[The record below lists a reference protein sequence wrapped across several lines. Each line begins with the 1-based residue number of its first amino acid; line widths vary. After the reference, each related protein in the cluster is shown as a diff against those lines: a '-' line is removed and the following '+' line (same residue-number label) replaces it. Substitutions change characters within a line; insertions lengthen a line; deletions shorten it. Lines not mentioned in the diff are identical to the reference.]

1 MDDMSTANNGA
12 RILTL
17 DIESAP
23 NLAHVWGMF
32 RQTVSLNQL
41 MQEGDVIAFAAKW
54 VGEKGIEFRSD
65 FHDGHDEMIKRAWQL
80 LNECDILITYNGIDF
95 DVKHLNKEF
104 WLAGLGA
111 PSPYQNIDL
120 LLTIR
125 KQFRFVSNKL
135 DHIASRIGLGKKTAH
150 EGHALWVK
158 CLAGDEQ
165 AWKKMRVYNKRDVF
179 LTEQLYFELRGW
191 ISGHPNLRLFSAD
204 PKNDH
209 SCSSCAGLN
218 LVKQGVRRTKQGNF
232 QTYQCKDCGSWSTD
246 SRSLVTVQ
254 TKAL

>member
-1 MDDMSTANNGA
+1 MTNPGP

-17 DIESAP
+17 DIETAP
-23 NLAHVWGMF
+23 NLAHVWGMW

-41 MQEGDVIAFAAKW
+41 MNEGEVIAFAAKW
-54 VGEKGIEFRSD
+54 VGEKTIEFRSNY
-65 FHDGHDEMIKRAWQL
+65 HDGHDEMIKRAWEL
-80 LNECDILITYNGIDF
+80 LDECDILITYNGIDF

-104 WLAGLGA
+104 WLARLGA

-135 DHIASRIGLGKKTAH
+135 DHICDRIGLGKKTAH
-150 EGHALWVK
+150 EGHSLWVK

-165 AWKKMRVYNKRDVF
+165 AWKKMRQYNKRDVF
-179 LTEQLYFELRGW
+179 LTEKLYFELRGW
-191 ISGHPNLRLFSAD
+191 ISGHPNWRLFSND
-204 PKNDH
+204 PQGEEGCPTCGSKNR
-209 SCSSCAGLN
+209 
-218 LVKQGVRRTKQGNF
+218 VKQGVRRTKQGNF
-232 QTYQCKDCGSWSTD
+232 QTYQCKECGSWSTD